1 MLVNGF
7 PDQQRTC
14 FEEGFRFLCQTFTA
28 NDILYIVQL
37 RHIITAEDNTVNKQD
52 YYCLSF
58 TAIEYSICKQYS
70 IEKISA
76 IFIAWLKWVLKQ
88 NK

>member
-1 MLVNGF
+1 MDFQTSSALVLKNA
-7 PDQQRTC
+7 
-14 FEEGFRFLCQTFTA
+14 L
-28 NDILYIVQL
+28 DIYAKLLQKMISYNIVQL

-70 IEKISA
+70 IEKISS